1 MSDGIT
7 DAEREGREIAEEWK
21 RREIQ
26 SFFSARTTKE
36 LVDELSKREGVRR
49 LELGKNETYCIA
61 SKERHC
67 IFGDNAATI
76 LVVNHE

>member
-7 DAEREGREIAEEWK
+7 DEKYERHRQDTINHLPCL
-21 RREIQ
+21 
-26 SFFSARTTKE
+26 TTKE

-76 LVVNHE
+76 LVVK